1 MSFTL
6 QQVVDLGRDPLNDA
20 DKIRYTDAN
29 LLSFATGALITLRD
43 KRPDLF
49 IGNWAVDFTTL
60 ALGSTFPL
68 PDPYAMAVA
77 EYVTARAEMRDDE
90 FVVSQR
96 ATLFMQLFTERTGA

>member
-6 QQVVDLGRDPLNDA
+6 QQVVTLGRDPLNDA
-20 DKIRYTDAN
+20 DKIRYTDAD
-29 LLSFATGALITLRD
+29 LLSFAVGGLITLRD

-49 IGNWAVDFTTL
+49 FGNWTVDFTALTL
-60 ALGSTFPL
+60 SSAFPL
-68 PDPYAMAVA
+68 ADPYALAVA